1 MELSR
6 TLVFGEW
13 RQHKGFFLFFYFF
26 SKLQYI
32 YIYIYILKF
41 WDIKREKGRFVVLF
55 RERAAGYALDE
66 IL

>member
-1 MELSR
+1 MENGGSIR
-6 TLVFGEW
+6 
-13 RQHKGFFLFFYFF
+13 GFFCFFIFLVNC
-26 SKLQYI
+26 SI

>member
-1 MELSR
+1 MENGGSIR
-6 TLVFGEW
+6 
-13 RQHKGFFLFFYFF
+13 GFFCFLIFLVNC
-26 SKLQYI
+26 SVYI

>member
-1 MELSR
+1 M
-6 TLVFGEW
+6 
-13 RQHKGFFLFFYFF
+13 YI
-26 SKLQYI
+26 YI

>member
-1 MELSR
+1 MENGGSI
-6 TLVFGEW
+6 T
-13 RQHKGFFLFFYFF
+13 GFFCFFIFLVNCSIYI
-26 SKLQYI
+26 YI